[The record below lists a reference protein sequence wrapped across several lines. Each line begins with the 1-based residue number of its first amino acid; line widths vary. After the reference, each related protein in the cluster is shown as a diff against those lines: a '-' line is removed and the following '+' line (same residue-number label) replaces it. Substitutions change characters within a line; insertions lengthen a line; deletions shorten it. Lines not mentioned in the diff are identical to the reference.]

1 MANITINTQSQQYQN
16 TLTRFRE
23 LKTWI
28 APKIRLYFTLDEAKQ
43 KQWRQRDPLLREVLD
58 LSRKVSNEKQD
69 L

>member
-1 MANITINTQSQQYQN
+1 MANITINTQSQRYQR

-23 LKTWI
+23 LKTWV

-43 KQWRQRDPLLREVLD
+43 KQWRQRDPLLKEVLD
-58 LSRKVSNEKQD
+58 LARKVFNEKHD